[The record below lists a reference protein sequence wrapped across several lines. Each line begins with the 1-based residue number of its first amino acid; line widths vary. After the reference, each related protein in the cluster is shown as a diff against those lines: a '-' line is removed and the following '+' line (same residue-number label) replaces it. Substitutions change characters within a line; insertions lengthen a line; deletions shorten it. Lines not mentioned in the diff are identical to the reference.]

1 MRETFARLQEN
12 SLKGILTATPWSTVQ
27 ILYAKENDIGT
38 QGGGNDG
45 CWRSD
50 AKYEMDWLYDEM
62 RSLSNEVNNIYFE
75 SDPTYKMLL
84 KKCDNREFGV
94 WTNVNEVGSKN
105 VLHTHTED
113 AWAGIYYVQCPPN
126 SGNVIFHK
134 EWARYQN
141 ISKPVF
147 QEELTSLRHQW
158 DNVFWEPREGRVIL
172 FPSWIGHQV
181 EQNLTNVEGEDGYRI
196 SISFNI
202 NQVIK

>member
-1 MRETFARLQEN
+1 MDKIIPLFHSDVFIKENVGTDEQRED
-12 SLKGILTATPWSTVQ
+12 LKKQ
-27 ILYAKENDIGT
+27 IIHAKENDIGT

-113 AWAGIYYVQCPPN
+113 AWAGIYYVQSEGTGNLSFSNPANLLQQCNHN
-126 SGNVIFHK
+126 SPFTRKVGL
-134 EWARYQN
+134 
-141 ISKPVF
+141 KP
-147 QEELTSLRHQW
+147 
-158 DNVFWEPREGRVIL
+158 
-172 FPSWIGHQV
+172 
-181 EQNLTNVEGEDGYRI
+181 EDGMLVIWPGWVPHEVEENKSDQQRI
-196 SISFNI
+196 NLAWGVNF
-202 NQVIK
+202 K